1 MVLFK
6 RKVYMAKHDN
16 SFWCLGLISCIMI
29 GLVFLPGCGR
39 QQAVGGTFGA
49 ATGALIGTAVTG
61 RHDQGTGALVGGL
74 VGALAGGAVG
84 QAADEEEAD
93 RRQIAIEIHHRQRE
107 AELQEENR
115 RLRDKWCV
123 QCGNHVCIENAR
135 SCPQCGGRL
144 IHEKVC
150 RLCST
155 HFSPRT
161 GYRYCPY
168 CSDQTP
174 LVGR

>member
-1 MVLFK
+1 M
-6 RKVYMAKHDN
+6 
-16 SFWCLGLISCIMI
+16 
-29 GLVFLPGCGR
+29 FLPGCGR
-39 QQAVGGTFGA
+39 QQSAGGTFGA
-49 ATGALIGTAVTG
+49 ATGALIGSAVTG
-61 RHDQGTGALVGGL
+61 HHDHAAGAVIGGL
-74 VGALAGGAVG
+74 VGALAGSAVG
-84 QAADEEEAD
+84 QAADEEEAEQHNALVD
-93 RRQIAIEIHHRQRE
+93 MQHRQRV

-123 QCGNHVCIENAR
+123 CCGNHVTLEGAK

-144 IHEKVC
+144 IREKHC
-150 RLCST
+150 RTCST
-155 HFSPRT
+155 QFSPRT